1 MSVTTMSLDQI
12 QKAGMRVLL
21 EELGPVGFV
30 RFVQLYETG
39 HGDYTEMR
47 REWLSGST
55 IREIAL
61 KIEQRRQDADLSQ

>member
-1 MSVTTMSLDQI
+1 MNVTTMSLDQI

-30 RFVQLYETG
+30 RFVQQYEIG
-39 HGDYTEMR
+39 YGDYTEAR

-55 IREIAL
+55 VREIAIE
-61 KIEQRRQDADLSQ
+61 IEQRRHGPDSSQ